1 MACSLTLTGRSLPCR
16 DALGGVKK
24 VWIATSFNADATV
37 SFVEGMWDAVASGEI
52 PDASAA
58 LILKDYVS
66 PKNSSSLT
74 QTVNASVENGTV
86 FYSQVL
92 SLVLNKPVAADIT
105 EIQNLAKGR
114 LAIVVQD
121 NNDNYFVMGHTRGVE
136 LTGGTIASGTAMGDL
151 NGYTLEFTAEEAI
164 PAPFL
169 DRATAEAPTGSVT
182 FTTTA

>member
-1 MACSLTLTGRSLPCR
+1 MA
-16 DALGGVKK
+16 A
-24 VWIATSFNADATV
+24 FAD
-37 SFVEGMWDAVASGEI
+37 GLWDAVVAGEI
-52 PDASAA
+52 PDSAA
-58 LILKDYVS
+58 ALTLKDYVS

-86 FYSQVL
+86 FYTQVL

-105 EIQNLAKGR
+105 EVQNLAKGR

-121 NNDNYFVMGHTRGVE
+121 NNDNYFVMGHTRGAE
-136 LTGGTIASGTAMGDL
+136 LTGGSIATGTALGDL
-151 NGYTLEFTAEEAI
+151 NGYTLEFTGEEAI

-169 DRATAEAPTGSVT
+169 DSTGANLT

>member
-1 MACSLTLTGRSLPCR
+1 MA
-16 DALGGVKK
+16 A
-24 VWIATSFNADATV
+24 FADDL
-37 SFVEGMWDAVASGEI
+37 WDAVTSGEI
-52 PDASAA
+52 PDSAA
-58 LILKDYVS
+58 ALTLKDYVS

-86 FYSQVL
+86 FYTQVL

-105 EIQNLAKGR
+105 EVQNLAKGR

-121 NNDNYFVMGHTRGVE
+121 NNDNYFVLGHTRGAE
-136 LTGGTIASGTAMGDL
+136 LTGGSIATGTALGDL
-151 NGYTLEFTAEEAI
+151 NGYTLEVTGEEAI

-169 DRATAEAPTGSVT
+169 DSTGANLT

>member
-1 MACSLTLTGRSLPCR
+1 MAAFT
-16 DALGGVKK
+16 DA
-24 VWIATSFNADATV
+24 
-37 SFVEGMWDAVASGEI
+37 MWDAVVAGEI
-52 PDASAA
+52 PDSAA
-58 LILKDYVS
+58 ALTLKDYVS

-86 FYSQVL
+86 FYTQAL

-105 EIQNLAKGR
+105 EVQNLAKGR

-121 NNDNYFVMGHTRGVE
+121 NNDNYFVLGHTRGAE
-136 LTGGTIASGTAMGDL
+136 LTGGSIATGTALGDL
-151 NGYTLEFTAEEAI
+151 NGYTLEFTGEEAI

-169 DRATAEAPTGSVT
+169 DSTGANLT

>member
-1 MACSLTLTGRSLPCR
+1 MAAFT
-16 DALGGVKK
+16 DA
-24 VWIATSFNADATV
+24 
-37 SFVEGMWDAVASGEI
+37 MWDAVVAGEI
-52 PDASAA
+52 PDSAA
-58 LILKDYVS
+58 ALTLKDYVS

-86 FYSQVL
+86 FYTQVL

-105 EIQNLAKGR
+105 EVQNLAKGR

-121 NNDNYFVMGHTRGVE
+121 NNDNYFVLGHTRGAE
-136 LTGGTIASGTAMGDL
+136 LTGGSIATGTALGDL
-151 NGYTLEFTAEEAI
+151 NGYTLEFTGEEAI

-169 DRATAEAPTGSVT
+169 DSTGANLT

>member
-1 MACSLTLTGRSLPCR
+1 MA
-16 DALGGVKK
+16 A
-24 VWIATSFNADATV
+24 FAD
-37 SFVEGMWDAVASGEI
+37 GLWDAVTSGEI
-52 PDASAA
+52 PDSAA
-58 LILKDYVS
+58 ALTLKDYVS

-86 FYSQVL
+86 FYTQVL

-105 EIQNLAKGR
+105 EVQNLAKGR

-121 NNDNYFVMGHTRGVE
+121 NNDNYFVLGHTRGAE
-136 LTGGTIASGTAMGDL
+136 LTGGSIATGTALGDL
-151 NGYTLEFTAEEAI
+151 NGYTLEFTGEEAI

-169 DRATAEAPTGSVT
+169 DSTGANLT

>member
-1 MACSLTLTGRSLPCR
+1 MAAFT
-16 DALGGVKK
+16 DA
-24 VWIATSFNADATV
+24 
-37 SFVEGMWDAVASGEI
+37 MWDAVSSGEI
-52 PDASAA
+52 PDSAA
-58 LILKDYVS
+58 ALTLKDYVS

-86 FYSQVL
+86 FYTQVL

-105 EIQNLAKGR
+105 EVQNLAKGR

-121 NNDNYFVMGHTRGVE
+121 NNDNYFVLGHTRGAE
-136 LTGGTIASGTAMGDL
+136 LTGGSIATGTALGDL
-151 NGYTLEFTAEEAI
+151 NGYTLEFTGEEAI

-169 DRATAEAPTGSVT
+169 DSTGANLT